1 MNRKFLSQIILLIS
15 INFLIKPFYL
25 FGIERNIQNILPE
38 GDFGLFF
45 ALFNFTFVF
54 QIFADLGLQYYNTT
68 HLAGNPTSLN
78 HHISHI
84 LTAKFIFSLLFAG
97 LIFLG
102 AFALKYQKE
111 IYPFLILIAFN
122 QLVSSFTLYF
132 RSNLSALGKYT
143 ADSILSVLDKILLI
157 IFLGSLIIHPLWQKE
172 ISLFTLIL
180 SQTAAS
186 VITLFTSVFLNIY
199 FFQPVWIKPQ
209 WNELK
214 IYVKKGLPYALIV
227 FLMLAYTRTDAIM
240 LERML
245 INGSQ
250 AADNY
255 AAAYRILDAS
265 NTLGILFASLLLPM
279 FATLFNQNER
289 VDTLLNIALGHLW
302 WIAVVLCFSI
312 IPYSREIMSLLYP
325 GISNSASN
333 TLIFL
338 LLSFLALSVGYIYGP
353 LLTAGKIIFKMN
365 LLYSL
370 GVFLNIGLNL
380 MLIPKLAEN
389 GAAMGTLITQTFIAF
404 SQIYMSRRH
413 LDLQNHF
420 HIWIKLSTFFI
431 LLGGFTYALIF
442 FNFTFYIHW
451 AILWAFALTLGFL
464 LRILQPLRFFSNFT
478 IKN

>member
-199 FFQPVWIKPQ
+199 FFQK
-209 WNELK
+209 L
-214 IYVKKGLPYALIV
+214 V
-227 FLMLAYTRTDAIM
+227 FFHFQMNSSKSY
-240 LERML
+240 
-245 INGSQ
+245 
-250 AADNY
+250 
-255 AAAYRILDAS
+255 
-265 NTLGILFASLLLPM
+265 LLL
-279 FATLFNQNER
+279 F
-289 VDTLLNIALGHLW
+289 
-302 WIAVVLCFSI
+302 
-312 IPYSREIMSLLYP
+312 
-325 GISNSASN
+325 
-333 TLIFL
+333 
-338 LLSFLALSVGYIYGP
+338 
-353 LLTAGKIIFKMN
+353 
-365 LLYSL
+365 
-370 GVFLNIGLNL
+370 
-380 MLIPKLAEN
+380 
-389 GAAMGTLITQTFIAF
+389 
-404 SQIYMSRRH
+404 
-413 LDLQNHF
+413 
-420 HIWIKLSTFFI
+420 
-431 LLGGFTYALIF
+431 
-442 FNFTFYIHW
+442 
-451 AILWAFALTLGFL
+451 
-464 LRILQPLRFFSNFT
+464 
-478 IKN
+478 